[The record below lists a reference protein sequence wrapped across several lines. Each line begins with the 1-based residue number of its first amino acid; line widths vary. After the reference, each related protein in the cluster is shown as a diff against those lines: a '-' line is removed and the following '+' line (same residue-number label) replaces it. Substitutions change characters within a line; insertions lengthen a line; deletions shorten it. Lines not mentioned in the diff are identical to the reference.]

1 MLELEEI
8 LFQVCLITFTAFT
21 TTVCVCV
28 RTAGGALVSS
38 TCFNGSGVD
47 QETDMK
53 SMSKKEQD
61 DEDELCSIVECTDRT
76 GSLRKAIFPYLDFVA
91 RKGI

>member
-1 MLELEEI
+1 MHTTGSV
-8 LFQVCLITFTAFT
+8 QVSAQY
-21 TTVCVCV
+21 
-28 RTAGGALVSS
+28 S
-38 TCFNGSGVD
+38 TDFNGGHGGMD

-61 DEDELCSIVECTDRT
+61 DEDELCSVVECTDRI
-76 GSLRKAIFPYLDFVA
+76 GSLRKAIFPCLDFVA

>member
-1 MLELEEI
+1 MCVHTTGGELVTS
-8 LFQVCLITFTAFT
+8 Q
-21 TTVCVCV
+21 
-28 RTAGGALVSS
+28 SS
-38 TCFNGSGVD
+38 IGFNGSGVD

-91 RKGI
+91 REGIRSLT